1 MFDAVNI
8 DAEYM
13 EKWLGGR
20 KISSLTPKVL
30 SDIQKLMEHYRDII
44 VPLTD
49 VKVSFPT
56 EGNSAYC
63 SVERGEVFVSTGDLV
78 EGEVDT
84 AIGCMIHELHHIKM
98 SDSERQTWATCF
110 KFVCNC
116 LRSMRFEIDGE
127 ELSGYEM
134 VMRGSPIRF
143 KDIFNEQPD
152 CPKTAFLSKAC
163 KDVAF
168 LLNAV
173 EDVRIDSNTPKNL
186 KKYIDKGDSKSYHEH
201 FKKRFNDGELD
212 ELNLHNICFRLLFHH
227 KGYYNDPVIEERFG
241 SRSAIVDAQ
250 PKDLVPYTLNEW
262 KSEIRDH
269 LADMFNN
276 GDGGSFTGL
285 TTMEKYLAGLS
296 AEHGE
301 TDLLAELEKGESG
314 VTARAESDT
323 ENLNMDTLQVEL
335 GNTKPKGLEMDSKE
349 KYQLIPKS
357 LKADIDSMR
366 NIQVIA
372 CSETLTNRYSDDATP
387 TKREYAVVV
396 IDGTN

>member
-1 MFDAVNI
+1 MFDPVSI

-30 SDIQKLMEHYRDII
+30 SDIQKLMEHYKDII
-44 VPLTD
+44 VPFED

-63 SVERGEVFVSTGDLV
+63 SVEKGEVFVSTGDLV

-116 LRSMRFEIDGE
+116 LRSMRFEIEGE

-134 VMRGSPIRF
+134 VMRGTPIHF
-143 KDIFNEQPD
+143 KDIYSEQPS
-152 CPKTAFLSKAC
+152 CEKTAFLSKAC

-173 EDVRIDSNTPKNL
+173 EDVRIDSNTPTNL
-186 KKYIDKGDSKSYHEH
+186 KKYIDKGDAKSYHNH
-201 FKKRFNDGELD
+201 FKKRYEGGELD

-227 KGYYNDPVIEERFG
+227 KGFYKDPVIEERFG

-250 PKDLVPYTLNEW
+250 PKDLIPYTLNEW

-269 LADMFNN
+269 LADMFSE
-276 GDGGSFTGL
+276 GMTVTGL
-285 TTMEKYLAGLS
+285 TPMEKYLAGLS

-301 TDLLAELEKGESG
+301 SDLLKELELGEEG

-323 ENLNMDTLQVEL
+323 EQLNMDTLQVEI
-335 GNTKPKGLEMDSKE
+335 GKKEKPKGITLDNKQ
-349 KYQLIPKS
+349 KYKLIPKA

-366 NIQVIA
+366 NIQVVA
-372 CSETLTNRYSDDATP
+372 CNEALTNSYGDDATP
-387 TKREYAVVV
+387 IKREYAVVV